1 MERFQMFNLTNLGFV
16 LVFFLPYAVMQDAGG
31 GKKEGIWKQ
40 TWTACC
46 GLNRHIKL
54 SICRPLTRLLIRL
67 LT

>member
-16 LVFFLPYAVMQDAGG
+16 LVFFLPYAVMQDAG